1 MGLTLD
7 QGALAAA
14 ADWDSLTLDARG
26 LVGTLQSTRFPGAV
40 IPARDPGGDL
50 VIYAAAST
58 TAEWRKLQPLL
69 LAFAGPTFTD
79 FEGAPDSLDPARPV
93 DQVLLDAGVAS
104 AARLRPGRYSQ
115 SETVTVRALLRLA
128 SLLEGAPDLAIARP
142 EPTAR
147 LLAALQ
153 DALNGGDVAE
163 AWRILAVLREESR
176 LEALNLVQLEIQIL
190 GAAGDWGAVRW
201 HDRFEALSLAGP
213 SPATA
218 EILLEA
224 VYWTAAYDSAAG
236 AERAPELVRVDP
248 AMEYARLLLSIAPN
262 PSRQAVERLRTVLI
276 APHEDVPREAAL
288 PREAPPTSD
297 PVAMARAALIT
308 VAGLPAEGD
317 PAADA
322 ALLGAINALSAAAR
336 DDLLRR
342 PANRAI
348 WQEVLERTG
357 DYEAPADWT
366 SWVDVLPRDNFASAA
381 SAAAGATA
389 WRLPDEDTDVSAAR
403 ALAAKIEIIP
413 DGLAEERFGQAT
425 PYLVQWAQSDPRWP
439 RRDLCPVYVAIL
451 TRMALSAR
459 RGETALRSA
468 AGLLEG
474 ALQCGLSATEYR
486 DALDAAQTI
495 ASEGLSRTSAY
506 DALEIVEIARS
517 FTPIVPAKLQD
528 FSVNVISV
536 LTTLWTRLSEGQ
548 RLTLAALAVEVGI
561 DLGDAS
567 SPAETA
573 LESPALEG
581 KILGIYT
588 LTEPAARQ
596 AEGLLRGAIPN
607 LTVEL
612 NHDHGGS
619 AALGAM
625 VARAELV
632 VIVWASAKHA
642 ATDFIKARRGDRP
655 LVYATGR
662 GATSIVRAVE
672 DWSAAET
679 RRREAASSGGAANHA
694 T

>member
-1 MGLTLD
+1 MGLTLAFD
-7 QGALAAA
+7 QLAAA
-14 ADWDSLTLDARG
+14 ADWGGFSQEARDLTR
-26 LVGTLQSTRFPGAV
+26 TLHSSRFPGAV
-40 IPARDPGGDL
+40 FPTRDPSGDM
-50 VIYAAAST
+50 VIYAAAAT
-58 TAEWRKLQPLL
+58 PAEWRKLQPLL

-79 FEGAPDSLDPARPV
+79 FEGAPEALDPARPV
-93 DQVLLDAGVAS
+93 DQILLAAGVTE
-104 AARLRPGRYSQ
+104 AARLRPGRVAQ
-115 SETVTVRALLRLA
+115 GDAVAVRALLRLS
-128 SLLEGAPDLAIARP
+128 SLLEDAPDLAIAWP

-153 DALNGGDVAE
+153 DALNGGDLAE
-163 AWRILAVLREESR
+163 AWRIHAVLREESR

-190 GAAGDWGAVRW
+190 ATAGDWGAIRW
-201 HDRFEALSLAGP
+201 HDRFESLALAGP

-218 EILLEA
+218 ERLLEA
-224 VYWTAAYDSAAG
+224 IYWTAVHDSASG
-236 AERAPELVRVDP
+236 GEQRVETIRADP
-248 AMEYARLLLSIAPN
+248 AMAFAQLLLTIAPN
-262 PSRQAVERLRTVLI
+262 PSGAVVERLRDII
-276 APHEDVPREAAL
+276 APQQREEAAV
-288 PREAPPTSD
+288 AFSPPAEGQPTHD
-297 PVAMARAALIT
+297 PLAIARAALLT
-308 VAGLPAEGD
+308 VAGLPTVGD

-322 ALLGAINALSAAAR
+322 ALLDAVSALTLEAR

-357 DYEAPADWT
+357 EHAPPSDWSGWMDALT
-366 SWVDVLPRDNFASAA
+366 REDFASAEA
-381 SAAAGATA
+381 AAAGATA
-389 WRLPDEDTDVSAAR
+389 WRLLDQDIDAVVAR
-403 ALAAKIEIIP
+403 SLAAKIEVIP
-413 DGLAEERFGQAT
+413 EGLAEERFGQAI

-439 RRDLCPVYVAIL
+439 RQSSCPVYVAIL
-451 TRMALSAR
+451 TRLALSAR

-474 ALQCGLSATEYR
+474 ALQCGLSTAEYR

-495 ASEGLSRTSAY
+495 ASEGLSRASAY

-517 FTPIVPAKLQD
+517 VTPTVPERLQA

-536 LTTLWTRLSEGQ
+536 VAALWTRLSEGQ
-548 RLTLAALAVEVGI
+548 RLTLTALAAEVGI
-561 DLGDAS
+561 ELGTSAQATEPVLD
-567 SPAETA
+567 
-573 LESPALEG
+573 SPALGG
-581 KILGIYT
+581 KVLGIYT

-596 AEGLLRGAIPN
+596 AETLLQAAIPG
-607 LTVEL
+607 LTVDL

-625 VARAELV
+625 VARADLV

-672 DWSAAET
+672 DWSATEA
-679 RRREAASSGGAANHA
+679 RRWRE
-694 T
+694 